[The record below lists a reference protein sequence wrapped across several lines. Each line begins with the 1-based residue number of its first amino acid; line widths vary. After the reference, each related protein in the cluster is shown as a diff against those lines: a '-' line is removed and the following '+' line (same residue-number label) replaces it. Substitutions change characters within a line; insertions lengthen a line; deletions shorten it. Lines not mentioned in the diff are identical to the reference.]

1 MRKTITISFDDEEIR
16 AIMYW
21 FMVYKKKK
29 TAGGHVIARID
40 ANTAA
45 KITAITKFS
54 GRIDELWKKDRKNRG
69 FYD

>member
-1 MRKTITISFDDEEIR
+1 MKKTITISFDDEESR

-29 TAGGHVIARID
+29 TAGGHAIARID

-54 GRIDELWKKDRKNRG
+54 GRIDELWKKDRKNRE

>member
-1 MRKTITISFDDEEIR
+1 MRKTVTISFDDEEIR

-21 FMVYKKKK
+21 FMVYNNKK
-29 TAGGHVIARID
+29 TAGGHAIARIA

-45 KITAITKFS
+45 KITAIAKFS

>member
-1 MRKTITISFDDEEIR
+1 MKKTITIRFDDEEIR

-21 FMVYKKKK
+21 FTVYKKKK
-29 TAGGHVIARID
+29 TAGGHAIARID
-40 ANTAA
+40 TNTAA

-54 GRIDELWKKDRKNRG
+54 GRIDELWKKDRKNRE